1 VRTAATALTTTTHA
15 GDLVDLAGYVADTGP
30 AQQLSEIGI
39 ILLTFGVGI
48 HFSVGDLLSV
58 RRITV
63 PGAAV
68 QIALATALGAVVVGV
83 AVVGERELS
92 VGRHEVPN
100 ADVAQD
106 ECGPTAAPR
115 ETRRQPTGLLLLRR
129 LSRAQAPVGWSSPAR
144 SPLSI
149 GTA

>member
-68 QIALATALGAVVVGV
+68 QIALATALGAVVVGWPWLGN
-83 AVVGERELS
+83 ASSALAGTRCLTLTSPRMNAGLPQRREKRVGNRLASSCSDGFPER
-92 VGRHEVPN
+92 RHQL
-100 ADVAQD
+100 A
-106 ECGPTAAPR
+106 GH
-115 ETRRQPTGLLLLRR
+115 LRR
-129 LSRAQAPVGWSSPAR
+129 DPRFR
-144 SPLSI
+144 
-149 GTA
+149 